1 MQEANALAQW
11 MPHTITATLLLI
23 AIGMLWRNFGK
34 RLDKMETNI
43 ESVKER
49 MPAYATTAQLE
60 EVKQGVGRLGDR
72 MDGRVTNV
80 TERVAV
86 IEALIKHFGVKGG
99 EK

>member
-1 MQEANALAQW
+1 MQEANALAAW
-11 MPHTITATLLLI
+11 MPHTITATLLLG
-23 AIGMLWRNFGK
+23 AIGMLWRTFAK
-34 RLDKMETNI
+34 RLDKMETTI
-43 ESVKER
+43 ELVKER

-86 IEALIKHFGVKGG
+86 LEALLKHFGVKDGAR
-99 EK
+99 